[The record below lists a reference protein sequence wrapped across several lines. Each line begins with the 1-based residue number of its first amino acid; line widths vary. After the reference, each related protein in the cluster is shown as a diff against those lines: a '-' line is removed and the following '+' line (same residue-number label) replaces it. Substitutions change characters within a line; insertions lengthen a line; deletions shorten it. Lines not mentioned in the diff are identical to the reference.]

1 MSLKSI
7 ISTIKVKIEHYPVG
21 SRMVFIIRKIGI
33 VHMIHS
39 IADSLRPCIN
49 EEYRIFVQEHRKDI
63 EALKE
68 MLADNRSIEVLEH
81 VIQYR
86 IDNKQSYLKG
96 IIDKHQYF
104 DQKVLPIAH
113 DEVFVDG
120 GAYVGDTL
128 NEYLRVAKKSGEGY
142 QHVYCWEPDEA
153 NIKELSRK
161 NKKTKKLSIV
171 KKGLWS
177 SKGTLGFTNA
187 GSAGSQIS
195 TEAEFAVD
203 VDTIDN
209 VHASDNVTFI
219 KMDIEGAEQE
229 ALLGARNVICKHHPK
244 LAICIYHKYED
255 LYEIPFMIKEMNP
268 DYKLYIRHYSD
279 TYAETVL
286 YAVDESERT
295 NEKTKNSI

>member
-1 MSLKSI
+1 MNFKSI
-7 ISTIKVKIEHYPVG
+7 ISSIKVKIEHYPVG
-21 SRMVFIIRKIGI
+21 SKIVFIIRKIGI
-33 VHMIHS
+33 VHILHS
-39 IADSLRPCIN
+39 IIDSIRPNTN
-49 EEYRIFVQEHRKDI
+49 EEYRIFVQEHSRDI
-63 EALKE
+63 EVLKE

-86 IDNKQSYLKG
+86 INNKQSYLKG

-128 NEYLRVAKKSGEGY
+128 NEFLRFVKKSGGY
-142 QHVYCWEPDEA
+142 QHVYCWEPDEV
-153 NIKELSRK
+153 NIKELRRK
-161 NKKTKKLSIV
+161 NKKTEKMSIV

-187 GSAGSQIS
+187 GSAGSKIS
-195 TEAEFAVD
+195 IEATFTVD

-229 ALLGARNVICKHHPK
+229 ALQGARNIIAQIILNLLSVFIINMK
-244 LAICIYHKYED
+244 
-255 LYEIPFMIKEMNP
+255 
-268 DYKLYIRHYSD
+268 
-279 TYAETVL
+279 TYMRFL
-286 YAVDESERT
+286 L
-295 NEKTKNSI
+295 